1 MNFYNNELYGDFYF
15 HYDANGT
22 LLSADYLVE
31 HWTVDYYWDENGNLE
46 YIDFVDCVEYSG
58 TFYYITNIQGDVIAL
73 VDESGNL
80 LVEYTYDA
88 WGNILDTVYY
98 GDAQYYASYNPFR
111 YRGYIY
117 DIETGLYYLNSR
129 YYDPEI
135 GRFINADAFVATG
148 QGIIGNN
155 IFAYCGNNPV
165 NRIDIRGYLW
175 DAVFDVFSLGVS
187 IVDVIKH
194 PDDPMSWLGAAADVA
209 SLIIPC
215 VSGGGAAVRA
225 ATKADDVIDTV
236 KAIDNAD
243 DVLDAAKAIDNVQT
257 VAKVHG
263 NSLSTTKEA
272 IGYLLRNKTTN
283 EIMKFGETTRGL
295 KRYTN
300 KFYFENNVYMDIIA
314 RGSKYDMHYWQHDQ
328 IIDYYNKHGH
338 RPPWNKSFW

>member
-1 MNFYNNELYGDFYF
+1 M
-15 HYDANGT
+15 
-22 LLSADYLVE
+22 
-31 HWTVDYYWDENGNLE
+31 
-46 YIDFVDCVEYSG
+46 
-58 TFYYITNIQGDVIAL
+58 
-73 VDESGNL
+73 
-80 LVEYTYDA
+80 
-88 WGNILDTVYY
+88 
-98 GDAQYYASYNPFR
+98 R
-111 YRGYIY
+111 
-117 DIETGLYYLNSR
+117 
-129 YYDPEI
+129 
-135 GRFINADAFVATG
+135 
-148 QGIIGNN
+148 
-155 IFAYCGNNPV
+155 
-165 NRIDIRGYLW
+165 
-175 DAVFDVFSLGVS
+175 
-187 IVDVIKH
+187 
-194 PDDPMSWLGAAADVA
+194 AAA
-209 SLIIPC
+209 
-215 VSGGGAAVRA
+215 
-225 ATKADDVIDTV
+225 KADDVVDTV